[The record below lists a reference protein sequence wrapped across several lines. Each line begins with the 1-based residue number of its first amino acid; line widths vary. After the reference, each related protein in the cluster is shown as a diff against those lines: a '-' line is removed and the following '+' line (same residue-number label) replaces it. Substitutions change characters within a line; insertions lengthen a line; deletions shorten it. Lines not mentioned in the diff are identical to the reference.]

1 MQAIVNPRV
10 TRTQAIAST
19 AKLWHR
25 RSHPNS
31 NCKTV
36 AQAIAQTHTLT
47 LESSQKI
54 ALQSQFFSNPKSA
67 LFA

>member
-1 MQAIVNPRV
+1 LKIIFPTSQNAG
-10 TRTQAIAST
+10 
-19 AKLWHR
+19 
-25 RSHPNS
+25 
-31 NCKTV
+31 NCQPSRDPYPSDRFNRKTL